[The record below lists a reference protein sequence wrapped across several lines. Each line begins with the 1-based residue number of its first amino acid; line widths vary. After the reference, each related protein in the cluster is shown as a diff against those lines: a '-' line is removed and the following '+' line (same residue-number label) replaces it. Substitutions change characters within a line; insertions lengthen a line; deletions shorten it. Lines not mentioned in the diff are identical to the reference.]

1 MRYML
6 PVILMLAAA
15 RCLLAAA
22 ADGPLDVPVPAGW
35 KMEYQGT
42 DGLDFYSV
50 VPQPAGSGL
59 LMFYKW
65 PPRTKPEEIPALV
78 RNLAGDYVDAVKKG
92 SAVLAGDKRE
102 VEGFAGAHC
111 KGSYVVFRFKG
122 EDAGGPPMH
131 AIFMMSA
138 DGLIWNGQFTGKPD
152 DWAEA
157 LKLLNA
163 IKKKN

>member
-1 MRYML
+1 MRCILSAM
-6 PVILMLAAA
+6 LMLAAA
-15 RCLLAAA
+15 RCPLAAA

-65 PPRTKPEEIPALV
+65 PPPAKPEEIPALV
-78 RNLAGDYVDAVKKG
+78 RNLAGDFVAAVKKG
-92 SAVLAGDKRE
+92 KAVLASEKCE
-102 VEGFAGAHC
+102 VEGFVGAHC
-111 KGSYVVFRFKG
+111 KGSYVVFRFKSEG
-122 EDAGGPPMH
+122 VDGPQMH
-131 AIFMMSA
+131 AVFMMSV

-152 DWAEA
+152 DWAGA